1 MGEFNTPPVSPR
13 EPEMEDSDEEV
24 EEVAE
29 LEDNEDFNDEDFEE
43 VEILNDDMMGD
54 DEEEDEAVEDVVD
67 NSILTFQQ
75 HSGSVFCCSV
85 NPKDNSMIVSGG
97 EDDKA
102 FVWNMS
108 DGKILFECSN
118 HHDSVTNAQFSH
130 DGVFLA
136 TADMSGFIQVWKLA
150 TKSMVWNFE
159 VGDLNWLEWH
169 QESHILFA
177 GAVEGETWMWKIP
190 SGDCKTIAGFG
201 IQNECGK
208 ILPDGRRLAVG
219 YVDGTVKVFDLK
231 TLNVTQQLSKA
242 SAHTSAV
249 SCLSCSRDNTLVAT
263 GSLDTCAKLFNT
275 QTGKVIATLCCEN
288 SSSEEG
294 NSVETVS
301 FCPDTTLSVVATGTL
316 NGKISFW
323 DIPSQ
328 IERQTYEQNA
338 GVVKMLW
345 HPQKPYLL
353 FSAGLDGII
362 RLIDSRN
369 GTLVHE
375 YTGHTANILDIAL
388 SNDGKF
394 IISSSDDQTCK
405 VFETK
410 ADS

>member
-1 MGEFNTPPVSPR
+1 MGKLNTPPVSPG
-13 EPEMEDSDEEV
+13 EPEMEDCEEV
-24 EEVAE
+24 SQF
-29 LEDNEDFNDEDFEE
+29 EDNEDFEDGDLEE
-43 VEILNDDMMGD
+43 VEILNDEMVAD
-54 DEEEDEAVEDVVD
+54 DEEDNENEDDEDVVD
-67 NSILTFQQ
+67 TSLLTFQE
-75 HSGSVFCCSV
+75 HTGSVFCCALD
-85 NPKDNSMIVSGG
+85 PKGNSLAVSGG

-102 FVWNMS
+102 FVWNIS
-108 DGKILFECSN
+108 DGKVLFECSD
-118 HHDSVTNAQFSH
+118 HHDSVTNALFSH
-130 DGVFLA
+130 DGIFLA
-136 TADMSGFIQVWKLA
+136 TADMSGFIQVWKVA
-150 TKSMVWNFE
+150 TKSAVWNFE
-159 VGDLNWLEWH
+159 VGDLNWMEWH

-208 ILPDGRRLAVG
+208 LLPDGRRLAVG

-231 TLNVTQQLSKA
+231 TLNVTQQMSKA
-242 SAHTSAV
+242 SVHTSAV
-249 SCLSCSRDNTLVAT
+249 SCLSCSRDNSLVVT
-263 GSLDTCAKLFNT
+263 GSLDSTAKLFNT
-275 QTGKVIATLCCEN
+275 QTGKVLATLCCEN

-294 NSVETVS
+294 NSVEAVS

-328 IERQTYEQNA
+328 IERQTYEQSA

-353 FSAGLDGII
+353 FSAGLDGTI

-369 GTLVHE
+369 GTLVRD
-375 YTGHTANILDIAL
+375 YTGHKANILDIAL

-405 VFETK
+405 IFETK
-410 ADS
+410 VDS